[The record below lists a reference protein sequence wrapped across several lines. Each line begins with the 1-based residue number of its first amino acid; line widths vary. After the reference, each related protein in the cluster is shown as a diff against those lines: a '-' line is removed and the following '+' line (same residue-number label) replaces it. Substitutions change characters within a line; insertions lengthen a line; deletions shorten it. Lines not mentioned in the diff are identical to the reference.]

1 MNFISYPF
9 MQMDTTLILNYL
21 SESAYL
27 LIVFLVFFALAVFK
41 GRQMLIN
48 IICGLYLALL
58 ITTQFPYYDLI
69 LGDLKQAMVIAIAK
83 LVLFII
89 TFILTTLLFKRIMP
103 REYDENKFESFGK
116 KIILALGATVLVMA
130 FSFNILPVTEFLT
143 PGTPVQSLFAPQE
156 YFFWWLMLPL
166 VILVWN

>member
-27 LIVFLVFFALAVFK
+27 LIVFSVFFALAIFK

-89 TFILTTLLFKRIMP
+89 TFILTTMLFKRIMP

-116 KIILALGATVLVMA
+116 KTILALGATVLVMA

>member
-27 LIVFLVFFALAVFK
+27 LIVFSVFFALAIFK

>member
-1 MNFISYPF
+1 

-27 LIVFLVFFALAVFK
+27 LIVFSVFFALAIFK

-58 ITTQFPYYDLI
+58 ITIQFPYYDLI

>member
-9 MQMDTTLILNYL
+9 IQMDTTLILNYL

-27 LIVFLVFFALAVFK
+27 LIVFSVFFALAIFK

-89 TFILTTLLFKRIMP
+89 TFILTTMLFKRIMP

-143 PGTPVQSLFAPQE
+143 PGTPVQSLFALQE

>member
-1 MNFISYPF
+1 
-9 MQMDTTLILNYL
+9 MDTTLILNYL

-27 LIVFLVFFALAVFK
+27 LIVFSVFFALAIFK

-89 TFILTTLLFKRIMP
+89 TFILTTMLFKRIMP

-130 FSFNILPVTEFLT
+130 FSFNILPVTEFLN
-143 PGTPVQSLFAPQE
+143 PGTPVKSLFALQE

>member
-1 MNFISYPF
+1 

-27 LIVFLVFFALAVFK
+27 LIVFSVFFALAIFK

-89 TFILTTLLFKRIMP
+89 TFILTTMLFKRIMP

-116 KIILALGATVLVMA
+116 KTILALGATVLVMA

>member
-1 MNFISYPF
+1 

-27 LIVFLVFFALAVFK
+27 LIVFSVFFALAIFK

>member
-1 MNFISYPF
+1 

-27 LIVFLVFFALAVFK
+27 LIVFSVFFALAIFK

-69 LGDLKQAMVIAIAK
+69 LGDLNQAMVIAVAK

-89 TFILTTLLFKRIMP
+89 TFILTTMLFKRIMP

-116 KIILALGATVLVMA
+116 KTILAIGATVLVMA

>member
-1 MNFISYPF
+1 

-27 LIVFLVFFALAVFK
+27 LIVFSVFFALAIFK

-116 KIILALGATVLVMA
+116 KMILALGATVLVMA